1 MEATGDKLN
10 PMMLPLS
17 VIAGVLVA
25 LGIGL
30 GVRLETGAPPG
41 LIPKPFA
48 HLLGKPAPAFELE
61 GTNGESVSLQSA
73 NGAAAWL
80 LFFTDTGCGAC
91 KAAYPSLKRAADQL
105 PVVVVGIG
113 DRQQLETRLGQVAV
127 VVGYDSLH
135 TVQEFYQVKG
145 LPSVLLI
152 DQHGV
157 VQQAATGSKSVDQ
170 ILAAWDGQKPGG
182 A

>member
-1 MEATGDKLN
+1 MEAGGAKMN

-17 VIAGVLVA
+17 VVAGVLVA
-25 LGIGL
+25 LCIGI

-41 LIPKPFA
+41 LLPTPFA
-48 HLLGKPAPAFELE
+48 HLLGKQAPAFELD
-61 GTNGESVSLQSA
+61 GTNGELVSLQSA
-73 NGAAAWL
+73 KAADAWL

-113 DRQQLETRLGQVAV
+113 DRQQLETRLGNVAV
-127 VVGYDSLH
+127 AVGYDSLH
-135 TVQEFYQVKG
+135 TVQERYQVRG
-145 LPSVLLI
+145 LPSALLI
-152 DQHGV
+152 DKQGV

-170 ILAAWDGQKPGG
+170 VLAAWDGHKPGG

>member
-1 MEATGDKLN
+1 MEAGGAKMN

-17 VIAGVLVA
+17 VVAGVLVA
-25 LGIGL
+25 LCIGI

-41 LIPKPFA
+41 LIPTPFA
-48 HLLGKPAPAFELE
+48 HLLGKPAPAFELD
-61 GTNGESVSLQSA
+61 GTHGEPVSLRSA
-73 NGAAAWL
+73 DGADAWL

-113 DRQQLETRLGQVAV
+113 DRQQLESRLGPVAV
-127 VVGYDSLH
+127 AVGYDSLH
-135 TVQEFYQVKG
+135 TVQERYQVRG
-145 LPSVLLI
+145 LPSALLI
-152 DQHGV
+152 DKQGV

-170 ILAAWDGQKPGG
+170 VLAAWNGHKQGG